1 MTVSERIEDI
11 KARTGLS
18 EQIIRTVLN
27 AETDSV
33 IASLERGERA
43 VLMGR
48 CAFTPRITSRTDV
61 SGETVNHIGVSAKA
75 SSRISGYLF
84 SKREFAENK
93 FTSIEDTMLNYDDN
107 IRLFQIEELA

>member
-61 SGETVNHIGVSAKA
+61 SGETVNHIGVSAK
-75 SSRISGYLF
+75 
-84 SKREFAENK
+84 EFAENN
-93 FTSIEDTMLNYDDN
+93 FTSIEDKMLNYDDN
-107 IRLFQIEELA
+107 IRLFQIDELA

>member
-33 IASLERGERA
+33 LERGERA